1 MAANAVLKSNA
12 LVNGVGG
19 DDNPFVRKKLRVS
32 DLPITATQRS
42 TIDSLL
48 HTFTKKGEFDKL
60 RKSIFAKFEQSVSHT
75 SHYLSVQLLTIKLLG
90 REDEAH

>member
-19 DDNPFVRKKLRVS
+19 DDSAFVRKKLKVS

-42 TIDSLL
+42 NIDGLL

-60 RKSIFAKFEQSVSHT
+60 RKSIFAKFEQSVSHI
-75 SHYLSVQLLTIKLLG
+75 SHDSSVQLLIIKL
-90 REDEAH
+90 

>member
-19 DDNPFVRKKLRVS
+19 DDNAFVRKKLKVS
-32 DLPITATQRS
+32 DLPTTATQRS
-42 TIDSLL
+42 NIDGLL

-60 RKSIFAKFEQSVSHT
+60 RKSIFAKFEQSVSH
-75 SHYLSVQLLTIKLLG
+75 SSYDSSVQLLIIKL
-90 REDEAH
+90 